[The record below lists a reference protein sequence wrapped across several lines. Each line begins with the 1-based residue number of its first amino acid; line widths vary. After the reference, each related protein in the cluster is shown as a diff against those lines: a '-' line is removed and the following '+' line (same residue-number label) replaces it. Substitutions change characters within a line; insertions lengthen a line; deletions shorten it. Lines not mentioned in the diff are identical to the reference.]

1 MVDWMRQKSAKKAKE
16 RLNTGFV
23 IVIIILNDKLMACLC
38 KPVIYMGY
46 LLLYILKPNTIR
58 NMNLFTKL
66 TTKAAGHVTALA
78 LCFGTTHLQA
88 QFTAGNVVV
97 LQVGDGSA
105 ALNSAGTALILK
117 EYTPAGVAGYVLSI
131 PTTTA
136 TNGLVTSGSATSEGL
151 ISRSSDKSFIIV
163 PGYFANA
170 GTASIAGTTSTVAPR
185 GVGRVSA
192 NGTYSLVATST
203 SFFSGNNIRG
213 AASNGTDYWAAG
225 ANDGIDYFGTSAP
238 AATIANTTTNTRA
251 IGIFAGNLMYS
262 TGSGSTTRGI
272 YQISGMPSSGSNTAT
287 QILATGSTSSAY
299 GFAMD
304 AGGTIMYVA
313 DDRAFTT
320 TSAQAGGIQKYTWNG
335 SAWTF
340 QYTLQCAGTSTIGA
354 RGLAV
359 DFSGTNP
366 IVYASTAEGSA
377 NRLIAITD
385 AGATSGS
392 SATLLATAA
401 TNTIFRGVALSPE
414 SCIAPAI
421 GAVSAGSAI
430 CAGQTLSLSAN
441 TSAGTAPF
449 TYTWTGAGSISS
461 ANSSSTS
468 VVNATSGNYTI
479 TVSNACGTATAAVT
493 ATVNSLPA
501 ITTNSATICAGAN
514 AILNAGGASTYTW
527 STTENTQTIS
537 VNPTSTTAYTVMGT
551 DANGCVGTN
560 TANVMVNSLPAVTAS
575 SATNCAGAP
584 ASLTAGGANTYTWS
598 TTATGSTIV
607 VMPASSTNYTVTGTD
622 GNGCANTATASV
634 TTSTLPVITVNTP
647 TTCAGNAATL
657 IASGANTYTW
667 STTAT
672 TFSITDSPMTTA
684 TYTVSGTDN
693 NGCVGM
699 ATTSIVVNA
708 LPAVN
713 STSATICAGGTATLT
728 ASGAS
733 TYTWSTTENTSTIT
747 ASPSA
752 PANYTVTGTDANGC
766 VNMAIGS
773 VNVTSAPGMAVNS
786 ATICAGSTAT
796 LTASGVSTYTWSNG
810 DNTASTIVSP
820 SSTTVYTVSGQA
832 SGCGVVT
839 ASNTAAVNVN
849 PLPSVS
855 ISSVS
860 PVCINANTVSLSGS
874 PAGGSFMGTGVS
886 GSSFNP
892 AASGAGTFT
901 LSYMYTDANSCSNT
915 AMTSVAVHALP
926 TVSIAPVAGPLC
938 TNSPS
943 FALSGSPAGGSFSGT
958 GVSGNDFSP
967 ATAGVG
973 TFTVSYMY
981 TDANSCANSNT
992 TTVTVSSCTGIEN
1005 IQKDASFSVYPN
1017 PAKDV
1022 LNVQFDNN
1030 GNTVIEVYDALG
1042 NMVYTAETSQDHAV
1056 INTGSLN
1063 KGLYFVRLK
1072 GSHIQATSRFIKD

>member
-1 MVDWMRQKSAKKAKE
+1 
-16 RLNTGFV
+16 
-23 IVIIILNDKLMACLC
+23 
-38 KPVIYMGY
+38 
-46 LLLYILKPNTIR
+46 
-58 NMNLFTKL
+58 MNLFTKL
-66 TTKAAGHVTALA
+66 TTKTFAAVAALTF
-78 LCFGTTHLQA
+78 CFGATPLQA

-105 ALNSAGTALILK
+105 ALTSAGTPLILK
-117 EYTPAGVAGYVLSI
+117 EYTPAGAAGYVLSI

-151 ISRSSDKSFIIV
+151 ISRSSDKSYIIV

-185 GVGRVSA
+185 GIGRVSA
-192 NGTYSLVATST
+192 SGTYSLVATNT
-203 SFFSGNNIRG
+203 SFFTGNNIRG
-213 AASNGTDYWAAG
+213 AASNGTDYWGAG
-225 ANDGIDYFGTSAP
+225 ANDGIDYFGTSAS
-238 AATIANTTTNTRA
+238 AATIANTTTNNRA
-251 IGIFAGNLMYS
+251 IGIFGGNLMYS

-272 YQISGMPSSGSNTAT
+272 YQVSGMPTGGPNAAT

-304 AGGTIMYVA
+304 ASATTLYVA
-313 DDRAFTT
+313 DDRAFSATT
-320 TSAQAGGIQKYTWNG
+320 AQAGGIQKYTWNG

-340 QYTLQCAGTSTIGA
+340 QYTLQCGNASTIGA

-366 IVYASTAEGSA
+366 VIYASTAESAA
-377 NRLIAITD
+377 NRLITITD
-385 AGATSGS
+385 AGAASGS

-401 TNTIFRGVALSPE
+401 ANTIFRGVALSPE
-414 SCIAPAI
+414 SCIAPSI
-421 GAVSAGSAI
+421 GTVSAGSAI
-430 CAGQTLSLSAN
+430 CADQSLSLNVS

-449 TYTWTGAGSISS
+449 TYTWTGAGSIGS
-461 ANSSSTS
+461 ANTSSTS
-468 VVNATSGNYTI
+468 VTNATASNYTI
-479 TVSNACGTATAAVT
+479 TVGNACGTATAAVT
-493 ATVNSLPA
+493 ATVNALPA
-501 ITTNSATICAGAN
+501 ITTNSATICAGST
-514 AILNAGGASTYTW
+514 AILNAGGANTYTW
-527 STTENTQTIS
+527 STTETTQTIS
-537 VNPTSTTAYTVMGT
+537 VNPTSTAVYTVMGT
-551 DANGCVGTN
+551 DANGCVGSH
-560 TANVMVNSLPAVTAS
+560 TANVMVNSLPMVTAT

-598 TTATGSTIV
+598 TTATGGTIV
-607 VMPASSTNYTVTGTD
+607 VMPTSSSNYTVTGTD
-622 GNGCANTATASV
+622 ANGCMNSATASV
-634 TTSTLPVITVNTP
+634 TTSTLPVISVNTP
-647 TTCAGNAATL
+647 TTCAGNTATL

-672 TFSITDSPMTTA
+672 TFSITDNPMITA
-684 TYTVSGTDN
+684 SYTVSGTDN

-728 ASGAS
+728 ASGAD

-747 ASPSA
+747 ASPST
-752 PANYTVTGTDANGC
+752 PTNYTVTGTDANGC

-773 VNVTSAPGMAVNS
+773 VNVTSAPNITVNS
-786 ATICAGSTAT
+786 ATICAGSSVT

-820 SSTTVYTVSGQA
+820 SSTAVYTVSGQA
-832 SGCGVVT
+832 SGCGAVT
-839 ASNTAAVNVN
+839 ASNTAVVNVN
-849 PLPSVS
+849 ALPSVS
-855 ISSVS
+855 VSSLS
-860 PVCINANTVSLSGS
+860 PMCVNANTVSLSGA
-874 PAGGSFMGTGVS
+874 PAGGSYMGTGVT
-886 GSSFNP
+886 GSSFDP
-892 AASGAGTFT
+892 AMAGTGTFT
-901 LSYMYTDANSCSNT
+901 VSYLYTDANSCSNT
-915 AMTSVAVHALP
+915 ATTAVTVNALP
-926 TVSIAPVAGPLC
+926 TVSIVPVTGPLC
-938 TNSPS
+938 GNSPNVT
-943 FALSGSPAGGSFSGT
+943 LTGSPAGGSFSGT
-958 GVSGNDFSP
+958 GVAGNSFSP

-973 TFTVSYMY
+973 TFTISYLY

-1005 IQKDASFSVYPN
+1005 IQKAASFSVYPN

-1022 LNVQFDNN
+1022 LNVQFENN
-1030 GNTVIEVYDALG
+1030 DMTLIEVYDALG
-1042 NMVYTAETSQDHAV
+1042 NLVYTAETSQDRVA
-1056 INTGSLN
+1056 INTSNLT

>member
-1 MVDWMRQKSAKKAKE
+1 
-16 RLNTGFV
+16 
-23 IVIIILNDKLMACLC
+23 
-38 KPVIYMGY
+38 
-46 LLLYILKPNTIR
+46 
-58 NMNLFTKL
+58 MNLFTKL
-66 TTKAAGHVTALA
+66 TTKTASSVAALA
-78 LCFGTTHLQA
+78 LCFGATQLQA

-105 ALNSAGTALILK
+105 ALSSAGTALILK
-117 EYTPAGVAGYVLSI
+117 EYTPAGVGGYVLSI

-136 TNGLVTSGSATSEGL
+136 TNGLVSSGSATSEGM

-170 GTASIAGTTSTVAPR
+170 GTASIAGTTATVAPR
-185 GVGRVSA
+185 GVARVSA
-192 NGTYSLVATST
+192 SGTYSLVATST
-203 SFFSGNNIRG
+203 SFYTGNNIRS
-213 AASNGTDYWAAG
+213 AASNGTDYWGSG

-238 AATIANTTTNTRA
+238 AATIANTTTNNRF
-251 IGIFAGNLMYS
+251 IGIFGGNVMYS

-272 YQISGMPSSGSNTAT
+272 YQLSGMPTSGTNVAT

-304 AGGTIMYVA
+304 AAATTMYVA

-366 IVYASTAEGSA
+366 IVYASTAESSA

-392 SATLLATAA
+392 SATLLATAS

-421 GAVSAGSAI
+421 GTVSAGSAI
-430 CAGQTLSLSAN
+430 CAGQTLTVSTS

-449 TYTWTGAGSISS
+449 TYTWTGAGSIGS
-461 ANSSSTS
+461 ANTSSTT
-468 VVNATSGNYTI
+468 VTNATASSYTI
-479 TVSNACGTATAAVT
+479 TVGNACGTATAAVT
-493 ATVNSLPA
+493 ATVNALPA
-501 ITTNSATICAGAN
+501 ITSNSATICAGSN
-514 AILNAGGASTYTW
+514 AILNASGASTYTW
-527 STTENTQTIS
+527 STSQNTQTIT
-537 VNPTSTTAYTVMGT
+537 VNPGSTTAYTVMGT
-551 DANGCVGTN
+551 DANGCAGTA
-560 TANVMVNSLPAVTAS
+560 TTTVMVNNLPVVTAS
-575 SATNCAGAP
+575 SATNCAGMP
-584 ASLTAGGANTYTWS
+584 VSLTAGGANTYTWS
-598 TTATGSTIV
+598 TTATGGTIV
-607 VMPASSTNYTVTGTD
+607 VMPTSSSSYTVMGTD
-622 GNGCANTATASV
+622 ANGCVGNAIASV
-634 TTSTLPVITVNTP
+634 TTNTLPVISVNTP
-647 TTCAGNAATL
+647 TTCAGNMATL

-672 TFSITDSPMTTA
+672 TFSISDSPSTT
-684 TYTVSGTDN
+684 TSYSVSGTDN

-699 ATTSIVVNA
+699 ATASIVVNA
-708 LPAVN
+708 LPAVH
-713 STSATICAGGTATLT
+713 STSATICTGGTATLT
-728 ASGAS
+728 ASGAN
-733 TYTWSTTENTSTIT
+733 TYTWSTTANSATIAVT
-747 ASPSA
+747 PSS

-766 VNMAIGS
+766 MNMAIGS
-773 VNVTSAPGMAVNS
+773 VNVTSAPSISVNS
-786 ATICAGSTAT
+786 ATICAGTSAT

-832 SGCGVVT
+832 SGCGAVT
-839 ASNTAAVNVN
+839 ASTTAAVNVN
-849 PLPSVS
+849 ALPSVS

-860 PVCINANTVSLSGS
+860 PLCINANTVSLGGAPS
-874 PAGGSFMGTGVS
+874 GGSYMGTGVS

-892 AASGAGTFT
+892 ATAGAGTFT
-901 LSYMYTDANSCSNT
+901 VSYMYTDANSCSNT
-915 AMTSVAVHALP
+915 AVTSVTVHALP
-926 TVSIAPVAGPLC
+926 TVSIVPVTGPLC

-943 FALSGSPAGGSFSGT
+943 VALTGSPAGGTFSGT
-958 GVSGNDFSP
+958 GVASNHFSP

-973 TFTVSYMY
+973 TFTLSYVY

-1005 IQKDASFSVYPN
+1005 IQKAASFSVYPN

-1022 LNVQFDNN
+1022 LNVQFENN
-1030 GNTVIEVYDALG
+1030 GTTLIEVYDALG
-1042 NMVYTAETSQDHAV
+1042 NQVLATETSEGQAV
-1056 INTGSLN
+1056 INIGSLN

-1072 GSHIQATSRFIKD
+1072 GSHIQAATRFIKD